1 MKGRK
6 KCAGSIR
13 VLKRALDGTPAQ
25 LCPIESK
32 PTHNQLYKKG
42 LLYAQLLPDFFFIHA
57 LFMCRINAS
66 LGQWA
71 SDPSKNT
78 PVDTGG
84 HSAADVVMLKDGA
97 GGAFVVWDD
106 TRAASGIPKIFAQ
119 HLDKNGNAL
128 WTANGLEICP
138 GGADQILPQVA
149 AVGDGGI
156 IVSWAEQDRDSVLGS
171 PSPAIFAQRIAPN
184 GTLSWGN
191 AGLAIAEPEYLQLLY
206 PISAGGIAADG
217 FGGAYVSWT
226 ILNYGFQNLMVSRID
241 SSGNIRWSLP
251 AMNGWSTLSSGL
263 PDGGYLKIQLL
274 QNGTSGV
281 IVAWTDVRNAF
292 TTGIS
297 LFAQKLDITG
307 ARQWDTLGV
316 ALAPKPSYLQQQT
329 NEAIVSDNAGGAIC
343 AWEQSYSG
351 SSPHAYAGHINSS
364 GALTWISPTDSV
376 GVLVDSN
383 ASTGQ
388 ENISMISGEN
398 GTALL
403 TWTDGAD
410 VAYVQN
416 IASNGSLPWGAK
428 PAPIA
433 ANTSGEVLTTDGN
446 GGAIVAW
453 TQGLQNGLNIFA
465 QHVNSSGQPVW
476 SNPTY
481 GTSGNPVST
490 TPSTYQEHPVIVSDD
505 AGGAIVAWY
514 DLRASSYGGPFDIYA
529 QHIGSNGS
537 VTKVNTQASSVPTE
551 FSLSQNYPNPFN
563 PSTMIQF
570 TVPSSGRAVL
580 KIFNIL
586 GQEVATLFNGE
597 AAAGVSHQV
606 EFNASNFASGIYFSR
621 LEFDGKMQMKK
632 MMLLK

>member
-1 MKGRK
+1 M
-6 KCAGSIR
+6 
-13 VLKRALDGTPAQ
+13 
-25 LCPIESK
+25 
-32 PTHNQLYKKG
+32 
-42 LLYAQLLPDFFFIHA
+42 LLA
-57 LFMCRINAS
+57 
-66 LGQWA
+66 QWA

-138 GGADQILPQVA
+138 GGADQIVPQVA

-171 PSPAIFAQRIAPN
+171 PSTAIFAQRIAPN

-191 AGLAIAEPEYLQLLY
+191 AGLAIAQPELLQLIY

-226 ILNYGFQNLMVSRID
+226 ELNYGFQNLIVARID
-241 SSGNIRWSLP
+241 SSGNIHWSLP
-251 AMNGWSTLSSGL
+251 AMLGLSTLSSGL
-263 PDGGYLKIQLL
+263 PDGGYSKIQLL
-274 QNGTSGV
+274 QNGTAGV

-316 ALAPKPSYLQQQT
+316 ALAPKPSFLQQQN
-329 NEAIVSDNAGGAIC
+329 NEVLVSDNAGGAIY
-343 AWEQSYSG
+343 AWEQSLSG
-351 SSPHAYAGHINSS
+351 SSSHAYAGHINSS
-364 GALTWISPTDSV
+364 GVLTWISPTDSL
-376 GVLVDSN
+376 GTLADS
-383 ASTGQ
+383 AGSTGQ
-388 ENISMISGEN
+388 EKISMIQGGN
-398 GTALL
+398 GTAIL

-410 VAYVQN
+410 YMYVQKV
-416 IASNGSLPWGAK
+416 ASDGSLPWGAH
-428 PAPIA
+428 PVSFA
-433 ANTSGEVLTTDGN
+433 ANTSGEVLTTDDS

-465 QHVNSSGQPVW
+465 QRVNSSEQAVW
-476 SNPTY
+476 SNATY
-481 GTSGNPVST
+481 GTAGNPVST

-514 DLRASSYGGPFDIYA
+514 DLRASSFGGPYDIYA
-529 QHIGSNGS
+529 QHISSNGS
-537 VTKVNTQASSVPTE
+537 VTKVNKQVSGVATE

-570 TVPSSGRAVL
+570 TVPSKGHAVL
-580 KIFNIL
+580 KVFNVL
-586 GQEVATLFNGE
+586 GQEVVTLFNGE
-597 AAAGVSHQV
+597 AAAGVNHQV
-606 EFNASNFASGIYFSR
+606 EFNASNLASGIYFSR
-621 LEFDGKMQMKK
+621 LEFGGKMQMKK